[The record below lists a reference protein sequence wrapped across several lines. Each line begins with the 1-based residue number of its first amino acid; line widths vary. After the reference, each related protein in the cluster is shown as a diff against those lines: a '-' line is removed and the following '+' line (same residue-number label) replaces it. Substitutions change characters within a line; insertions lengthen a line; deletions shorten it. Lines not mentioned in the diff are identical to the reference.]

1 MAFPSVQINALN
13 LLSGET
19 KEIERLALFVG
30 VGTENVGKLTALTP
44 DSDLDK
50 VFGVGESQ
58 LKNHVKAAML
68 NAGQNWFAYA
78 YIANQDDYDFPKAVL
93 AANATASFEYCVNT
107 YTTGVDKAKINK
119 LQETYA
125 ELLSKFGRRTF
136 FIQAIEPINKDS
148 SDGETWDQYVA
159 KLTTLQQTIVADH
172 VMLVPT
178 LFGNEAGV
186 IAGRLANRAVTI
198 ADSPC
203 RVQTGALL
211 NLGSAEKPKD
221 KDGAEITLANLKAL
235 EMARYSVPMW
245 YPDYDGY
252 YWADGRTLDAEGGDY
267 QVIEYVRIVDKAARR
282 IRLQAIAKI
291 GDRSFNSTS
300 ASTEYHKTYF
310 TAVLREMSKSATI
323 AGKTFPGECMPPKE
337 GDIEIVWKS
346 KTKVAIYI
354 KVRPYDCPK
363 EITVNIFL
371 DLETL
376 GDQ

>member
-13 LLSGET
+13 LLRGET

-30 VGTENVGKLTALTP
+30 VGSENVGKLTALTP

-78 YIANQDDYDFPKAVL
+78 YIANQDDYDFQKAVL

>member
-30 VGTENVGKLTALTP
+30 VGSENVGKLTALTP

-50 VFGVGESQ
+50 VFGAGESQ

-78 YIANQDDYDFPKAVL
+78 YIANQDDYDFQKAVL

-148 SDGETWDQYVA
+148 SDGETWDQYAA

-221 KDGAEITLANLKAL
+221 KDGAEITLAHLKAL

>member
-30 VGTENVGKLTALTP
+30 VGSENVGKLTALTP

-78 YIANQDDYDFPKAVL
+78 YIANQDDYDFQKAVL

-178 LFGNEAGV
+178 LFGNDAGV

-291 GDRSFNSTS
+291 GDRSFNSTT

>member
-13 LLSGET
+13 LLSGE

-78 YIANQDDYDFPKAVL
+78 YIANQDDYDFQKAVL